1 MRPVLLLVPL
11 LFLAACG
18 RCNLP
23 MIPVPGIELNAAA
36 WFTAHPG
43 DTLHACVGDRCQ
55 PVTEAD
61 TRHPVQLLIPA
72 GADPSAT
79 MRLTVTDASG
89 LTVRRDF
96 TPVQHSV
103 DGACG
108 TVSWWETPA
117 VLTADGRLQP
127 G

>member
-11 LFLAACG
+11 LFLVACG
-18 RCNLP
+18 RCNGP
-23 MIPVPGIELNAAA
+23 MIPSPGIWLNAAA
-36 WFTAHPG
+36 WFAAHPG

-55 PVTEAD
+55 SVTAAD
-61 TRHPVQLLIPA
+61 AKRPVQLVIPA
-72 GADPSAT
+72 GAEPSAT

-103 DGACG
+103 HGACG
-108 TVSWWETPA
+108 TVWWWETPA
-117 VLTADGRLQP
+117 TLTGDGRLQP